1 MDKERGS
8 ILSKLWVPKPKST
21 RKEPRAMSLLDLF
34 VDVDDFC
41 LVFLPL
47 WEQRLLAEGSKQRRR
62 KGQLR
67 VSEVMTIIIHFHQSH
82 YRDFKAYYTDHVCKY
97 LCSEFPNLVS
107 YERFVALVPSVLGPL
122 LAYLRSLYGACT
134 GISFVDS
141 TSLAVC
147 DNHRIHANK
156 VFEGFAQRGKTSMGW
171 FYGIKLHFVINDRGE
186 LLACQLTPGNVDDR
200 VAVPLLAQRLF
211 GKLFADKGYISQAL
225 FELLFETLGVQL
237 VTGLRKNMKNRLI
250 SLHDKLI
257 LRKRAIV
264 ESVIDQL
271 KNISQ
276 IEHTRHRS
284 PINFFVNVIAG
295 LIAYCLQPKK
305 PSLNLRTKPA
315 LVAYP

>member
-1 MDKERGS
+1 
-8 ILSKLWVPKPKST
+8 
-21 RKEPRAMSLLDLF
+21 MSLLELF

-41 LVFLPL
+41 QAFLPQ
-47 WEQRLLAEGSKQRRR
+47 WEQRLLSEGNKKRRR
-62 KGQLR
+62 QGQLR
-67 VSEVMTIIIHFHQSH
+67 VSEVMTILIHFHQSH
-82 YRDFKAYYTDHVCKY
+82 YRDFKAYYTDQVCKH
-97 LCSEFPNLVS
+97 LRSEFPKLVC
-107 YERFVALVPSVLGPL
+107 YERFVALIPSVLGPL
-122 LAYLRSLYGACT
+122 MAYLRTLYGTCT

-147 DNHRIHANK
+147 DNHRIHNNK
-156 VFEGFAQRGKTSMGW
+156 VFAGFAQRGKTSMGW
-171 FYGIKLHFVINDRGE
+171 FYGIKLHIVTNDCGE

-200 VAVPLLAQRLF
+200 VPVPIFAQRLF

-225 FELLFETLGVQL
+225 FELLFNTFGIQL
-237 VTGLRKNMKNRLI
+237 ITGLRKNMQNRLI
-250 SLHDKLI
+250 LLHDKIL
-257 LRKRAIV
+257 LRKRAII

-305 PSLNLRTKPA
+305 PSLNLLAKPL
-315 LVAYP
+315 LVA